1 MDMSDIS
8 STNNNLCVY
17 VIVYFFKSF
26 DPQLFTEHYRYQFLT
41 WHNYNGHNGL
51 TKSNKTNRSF
61 CCKSQSCNS
70 LSFYSFIRNHLV
82 DRSAGAEQYFAR
94 DLLIFD

>member
-1 MDMSDIS
+1 MYITQIFSMIQIQ
-8 STNNNLCVY
+8 THNNI
-17 VIVYFFKSF
+17 IVYFKILQPSIIHGALKIAIP
-26 DPQLFTEHYRYQFLT
+26 DMAQLY
-41 WHNYNGHNGL
+41 GHNGL